1 MDAIQ
6 FILEINFMLISYVT
20 SALSYAVKK
29 MKEKNLAWKM
39 HKGSYG
45 FDPLN

>member
-20 SALSYAVKK
+20 SALSCAVKK
-29 MKEKNLAWKM
+29 MKEKKSRLKDAQRIVWIW
-39 HKGSYG
+39 SA
-45 FDPLN
+45 